1 MYNKNINNDVPFY
14 KNINEGES
22 LEEYIVNK
30 DKELN
35 KNKIKS
41 EKLQNEFYGFSLY
54 PDSTVYTKDPSH
66 FY

>member
-1 MYNKNINNDVPFY
+1 MYKDNNNDVPFY
-14 KNINEGES
+14 KNVSEGES
-22 LEEYIVNK
+22 LEEYILNR

-35 KNKIKS
+35 KDKIKS

-54 PDSTVYTKDPSH
+54 PQSTLYTNDPNH